1 MNKPLVLS
9 GLLLIAVPVATP
21 AQAPGPEPLTLRHAV
36 ELALDRA
43 PQLAAARAA
52 REEGA
57 ASSDLAR
64 DAFHPY
70 AAFSTTPGYTYGLPG
85 TVAGQVPAI
94 AAVSIRQTIYDVSRR
109 SATLVAQANAS
120 ALDASLEQS
129 CRATIEAAVGAYA
142 RSYLDGE
149 QVDAARRRLEA
160 AEAMATRVTALFDA
174 GRRSEL
180 DVERATLQAARARQK
195 LLNAESDRDLGELEL
210 KRLIGWPGSAPLLLA
225 GDPDAVVPELHATEN
240 LAVVMSKDPELRS
253 LSREVELLGKS
264 ASLESK
270 RWVPTIEASATYQ
283 RLAKFNDYDKYY
295 VTFTPNSA
303 AVGVSIALPLW
314 TGGRSQDGERRA
326 RARLERA
333 EADLR
338 TRQSDL
344 EMAVR
349 RAEAS
354 VARSIAEKSLSR
366 RARGIASQTRSA
378 EEMFVRDGRSEPV
391 DLDEREMALADAD
404 EEAAQASLTS
414 LLERVRLLSLR
425 GELATALL
433 GFDPPCAVR

>member
-1 MNKPLVLS
+1 MNRSIARFCLVLLAS
-9 GLLLIAVPVATP
+9 PLAAR

-57 ASSDLAR
+57 ASADLAR
-64 DAFHPY
+64 DEFHPY
-70 AAFSTTPGYTYGLPG
+70 AFFSTTPGYTYGLPG

-94 AAVSIRQTIYDVSRR
+94 AAVQIRQTLYDVNRK
-109 SATLVAQANAS
+109 SATLVARANAS

-129 CRATIEAAVGAYA
+129 CRATIESTVAAYA
-142 RSYLDGE
+142 RSFLDGE
-149 QVDAARRRLEA
+149 QVDAARRRLDA
-160 AEAMATRVTALFDA
+160 AEAMARRVTALFDE
-174 GRRSEL
+174 GRRPEL

-195 LLNAESDRDLGELEL
+195 LLNAESDRDLSELEL
-210 KRLIGWPGSAPLLLA
+210 KRLIGWPGSAPLRLA
-225 GDPDAVVPELHATEN
+225 GDPDAVVPELHQAEN
-240 LAVVMSKDPELRS
+240 LLVVKAKDPELKS
-253 LSREVELLGKS
+253 LSREVDLLIQS

-270 RWVPTIEASATYQ
+270 RWMPTIQASATYQ

-295 VTFTPNSA
+295 VTFTPDNV

-314 TGGRSQDGERRA
+314 TGGRFEDGERRA

-338 TRQSDL
+338 TRENDL

-349 RAEAS
+349 RAETA
-354 VARSIAEKSLSR
+354 VARSMAEKSLSR

-391 DLDEREMALADAD
+391 DLDETEMALADAD
-404 EEAAQASLTS
+404 EEAARASLTS

-433 GFDPPCAVR
+433 GSDPPCLMQ